1 MTWIEESLVNHRT
14 HWIHKQNKSKK
25 CCSMLNVLSWL
36 RALKSHTL
44 SVRLTQTNSF
54 LHSHAKAIIPH
65 SYKVLHL
72 FCWFWDRKLLF
83 SLRTY
88 KIILPNVI
96 YSLFPMYS
104 FCTLFNSKKF
114 SLRLKIFKFKLFTI
128 FQENMPLYSLPFST
142 LDGWCPW
149 NLTLCQQM
157 DLRTLVDI
165 NCIATQVKRF
175 DFLEKYVGGLTTNQ

>member
-1 MTWIEESLVNHRT
+1 M
-14 HWIHKQNKSKK
+14 HWRIPCKLPYSDWVHKRNKSKK

-72 FCWFWDRKLLF
+72 FCWFWDSKLLL

-88 KIILPNVI
+88 KIILPNII
-96 YSLFPMYS
+96 YWPCSLCTHFAHFLTAKILSQIKEMHNLAILFFYNFPGEHAPIPSSLFH
-104 FCTLFNSKKF
+104 
-114 SLRLKIFKFKLFTI
+114 
-128 FQENMPLYSLPFST
+128 
-142 LDGWCPW
+142 PW
-149 NLTLCQQM
+149 
-157 DLRTLVDI
+157 
-165 NCIATQVKRF
+165 
-175 DFLEKYVGGLTTNQ
+175 